1 MSIPDPACRELDSA
15 MGEHVGAETEMRHAN
30 LKLET
35 EVKVMIDK

>member
-1 MSIPDPACRELDSA
+1 MSIPDHHPRELDSA
-15 MGEHVGAETEMRHAN
+15 MEEHEGAETEMRHAN